1 MFTTDIPDLT
11 HMTEQQ
17 RAVAVMTWMREITN
31 KTRALEE
38 EVYIL
43 RRKTGTETH
52 ETMVVRR

>member
-11 HMTEQQ
+11 RMTEEQ

-43 RRKTGTETH
+43 RRKTETN
-52 ETMVVRR
+52 ETMTVRR